1 MKSLLLVLL
10 AASLAANVVLAVRNR
25 QPAASAAAA
34 SESSVAAA
42 KSSASS
48 NKTATAGTSS
58 ATAAGPTAAT
68 APAGPTPHV
77 WKPVVSEGDMH
88 RLVADLR
95 AAGYPPSVT
104 RAVVNQLLNDRFA
117 SRQPGANEPFWK
129 QTGSTPEAVAARNAL
144 NKERQT
150 LFESLLGDDARPSA
164 MIDEATRSRRY
175 GALGD
180 DKIDAI
186 ARIERD
192 YSEMNAEAWAKRRN
206 NSVASTET
214 TMQIQQL
221 MEAEKAAELA
231 AVLSPEEL
239 AQYEMRSSRSARTVM
254 NHLRNLDVSESEFTR
269 LYAAQT
275 AFDAANPRSASM
287 DATTFAQRRA
297 DQLILNEQA
306 KSVLGEERFYS
317 YLESSDS
324 NYANVAQA
332 LGKHAPANPATSYQV
347 YQMQMELQSLL
358 SQMGRNGPPSS
369 DKIAQARA
377 TVESYNQQL
386 EQLLG
391 PEAAAAYRKEGS
403 GRIFSSMRSGPST
416 PVVRLQ
422 P

>member
-25 QPAASAAAA
+25 QPSTSATAA
-34 SESSVAAA
+34 SEPSTSAKNSV
-42 KSSASS
+42 SS
-48 NKTATAGTSS
+48 NKTATTGTAAATVASSAS
-58 ATAAGPTAAT
+58 ATAPT
-68 APAGPTPHV
+68 GPTPHV
-77 WKPVVSEGDMH
+77 WKPVGSEGDLH
-88 RLVADLR
+88 RLVEDLR

-104 RAVVNQLLNDRFA
+104 RAIVNQLLSDRFA

-129 QTGSTPEAVAARNAL
+129 QGANTPESVAARNAL
-144 NKERQT
+144 NKERQA
-150 LFESLLGDDARPSA
+150 LFESLLGADARPSA
-164 MIDEATRSRRY
+164 MMDEATRSRRY

-192 YSEMNAEAWAKRRN
+192 YGEMNAEAWAKRRN
-206 NSVASTET
+206 NSMASTNT

-221 MEAEKAAELA
+221 MEEEKTAELS
-231 AVLSPEEL
+231 AVLTPDEL
-239 AQYEMRSSRSARTVM
+239 AQYEMRTSRSARTVM
-254 NHLRNLDVSESEFTR
+254 NNLRNLDVSESEFTR

-275 AFDAANPRSASM
+275 AFEAANPRSASM

-306 KSVLGEERFYS
+306 KSVLGDERFYS
-317 YLESSDS
+317 YLESADG

-347 YQMQMELQSLL
+347 YQMQMELQSVL
-358 SQMGRNGPPSS
+358 SQMSRSGQMSS
-369 DKIAQARA
+369 DSAAQARS
-377 TVESYNQQL
+377 TVQSYNQQL
-386 EQLLG
+386 EQLIG

-403 GRIFSSMRSGPST
+403 GRVFSAFRSGPST
-416 PVVRLQ
+416 PVMSVR